1 MSDSITLLVGGQKIE
16 HFESYTVEAD
26 LYTADDAFSLELA
39 QPETSITKGQCCEL
53 YVNGTLELTGIID
66 RVSRT
71 SEKGRS
77 TLRVEGRD
85 LMGLLVDSYC
95 EQFMDVQGKTVK
107 QLAEQ
112 LLVKVPF
119 IKRSQIVY
127 QENFIGRL
135 KGKKKTVSQPMAG
148 FLDTPQKIS
157 RIEPGMTI
165 FEVLKTYSASRGLM
179 FWLQYRDG
187 RVEFVFG
194 QPKIGGQP
202 SCTIVM
208 TRSGQGGNAVRGEL
222 VEDISKRYSKVVV
235 LSQGQGDEAD
245 GNDAGRINTRSVVE
259 DKTFPFY
266 KPYVTRLTHDAQ
278 SPALHARLL
287 RDKQRHDGLQLIYRV
302 PRHSQNSRNW
312 AINEL
317 CQVRDEVLGVDG
329 TYLIYGRTFELS
341 KQGCYTTLKLGTPGV
356 VE

>member
-39 QPETSITKGQCCEL
+39 QPETSITKGQRCEL

-157 RIEPGMTI
+157 RIEPGMTV
-165 FEVLKTYSASRGLM
+165 FEVLKTYAASRGLM
-179 FWLQYRDG
+179 FWAMPDG
-187 RVEFVFG
+187 TFVFG
-194 QPKIGGQP
+194 RPKAGGAAAY
-202 SCTIVM
+202 TIVM

-235 LSQGQGDEAD
+235 LGQGQGYEAD
-245 GNDAGRINTRSVVE
+245 GNDAGRVNTKAVKE

-287 RDKQRHDGLQLIYRV
+287 LDKQRHDGFQLTYRV
-302 PRHSQNSRNW
+302 PRHSQNARNW

-317 CQVRDEVLGVDG
+317 CQVRDEVHGIDG
-329 TYLIYGRTFELS
+329 TYLLYGRTFELS